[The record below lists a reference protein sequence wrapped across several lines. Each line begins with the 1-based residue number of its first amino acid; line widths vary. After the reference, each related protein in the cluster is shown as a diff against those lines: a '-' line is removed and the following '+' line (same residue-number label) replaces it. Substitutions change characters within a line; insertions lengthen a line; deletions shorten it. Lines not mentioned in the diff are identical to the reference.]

1 MIMMKMP
8 RGICSTCKFRE
19 SGYSSPSTAA
29 FILMMRISIIL
40 MLMQT
45 VMSDADNGDNDV
57 DDADD
62 GDGND
67 VEQVHEATGCTTT
80 SVAA

>member
-1 MIMMKMP
+1 
-8 RGICSTCKFRE
+8 
-19 SGYSSPSTAA
+19 
-29 FILMMRISIIL
+29 

-45 VMSDADNGDNDV
+45 VMSDGDNGDNDV

-67 VEQVHEATGCTTT
+67 VEQVHEKVQDQVHEATGCTTT
-80 SVAA
+80 LQPDHAHHTKT